1 MAIPVLIVG
10 HKNPDN
16 DSISAAV
23 GYAYLKNE
31 LMKRTL
37 EQDPEAEEYEYIP
50 ARLGPLPQESE
61 AILNEY
67 SVAAPELINHVHAR
81 IQDVMTTDPIGLSL
95 DSTLLDAGRLLRRHN
110 KRAVIVTDEEGKYKG
125 LVSLRMVANRYVSAM
140 DHCDGDDRAKDLENA
155 ANDLAASLSQ
165 PVSELIEEDVVFLN
179 KDDLL
184 KDSAPSILMSELR
197 EGIVLDDEGHCIGI
211 VTRTDVAKRP
221 KRKIILVDHNERSQA
236 ANGIDEAEV
245 IEIIDHHR
253 IGDVSTAN
261 PIRFMNMPVGSS
273 ATIVALQFMEN
284 AVEIPRSIAAV
295 LLSAIMTDTVILKSP
310 TATQIDEEVAEKLA
324 AIVGSP
330 VKDFGMKVLSYRG
343 GDADLPIE
351 KLVTADSK
359 EFVVGDDTILIAQH
373 ETVTLDVVMQR
384 EDEIRKFL
392 SDLRE
397 KNDYAYVLRRGQHV
411 HRRRPSRACR
421 PRVRH
426 RLVQERVGARHPFA
440 QEAGRCSAARALS
453 PKRTILAKE
462 KASSSA
468 GLFCSTEF
476 GRNGARARSQL
487 RTLDHILE
495 LAVLL
500 IAGETRDL
508 VIVVHEHDMRSI
520 GGIFE
525 LLWRHLAIVHDD
537 HLIAHIHQVRCC
549 AIQADDST
557 AWLSCDHIGF
567 KAIAVIAI
575 GDGNELV
582 FHDACGFHEI
592 GVDGDRSD
600 VIELS
605 LSYGCAMDLALQY
618 IEQHAGD
625 TFLSIPIRNRR
636 GNYQ

>member
-37 EQDPEAEEYEYIP
+37 EQNPEAEEYEYIP

-67 SVAAPELINHVHAR
+67 SVAAPELINHV
-81 IQDVMTTDPIGLSL
+81 QDVMTTDPIGLSL

-140 DHCDGDDRAKDLENA
+140 DHCDGDDCAKDLENA

-184 KDSAPSILMSELR
+184 KDSAPSILMSQLR

-221 KRKIILVDHNERSQA
+221 KR
-236 ANGIDEAEV
+236 IDEAEV

-397 KNDYAYVLRRGQHV
+397 KNDYAYVLLLVTDIFEEGSMFIVEGLHGHV
-411 HRRRPSRACR
+411 DRVFGIDSSKSVWVPGILSRKKQ
-421 PRVRH
+421 V
-426 RLVQERVGARHPFA
+426 
-440 QEAGRCSAARALS
+440 AAPL
-453 PKRTILAKE
+453 
-462 KASSSA
+462 
-468 GLFCSTEF
+468 
-476 GRNGARARSQL
+476 
-487 RTLDHILE
+487 LE
-495 LAVLL
+495 L
-500 IAGETRDL
+500 
-508 VIVVHEHDMRSI
+508 
-520 GGIFE
+520 
-525 LLWRHLAIVHDD
+525 
-537 HLIAHIHQVRCC
+537 
-549 AIQADDST
+549 
-557 AWLSCDHIGF
+557 
-567 KAIAVIAI
+567 
-575 GDGNELV
+575 
-582 FHDACGFHEI
+582 
-592 GVDGDRSD
+592 
-600 VIELS
+600 
-605 LSYGCAMDLALQY
+605 
-618 IEQHAGD
+618 
-625 TFLSIPIRNRR
+625 
-636 GNYQ
+636 

>member
-37 EQDPEAEEYEYIP
+37 EQNPEAEEYEYIP
-50 ARLGPLPQESE
+50 VRLGPLPQESE

-140 DHCDGDDRAKDLENA
+140 DHCDGDDCAKDLENV

-284 AVEIPRSIAAV
+284 AVEIPQSIAAV

-397 KNDYAYVLRRGQHV
+397 KNDYAYVLLLVTDIFEEGSMFIVEGLHGHV
-411 HRRRPSRACR
+411 DRVFGIDSSKSVWVPGILSRKKQ
-421 PRVRH
+421 V
-426 RLVQERVGARHPFA
+426 
-440 QEAGRCSAARALS
+440 AAPL
-453 PKRTILAKE
+453 
-462 KASSSA
+462 
-468 GLFCSTEF
+468 
-476 GRNGARARSQL
+476 
-487 RTLDHILE
+487 LE
-495 LAVLL
+495 L
-500 IAGETRDL
+500 
-508 VIVVHEHDMRSI
+508 
-520 GGIFE
+520 
-525 LLWRHLAIVHDD
+525 
-537 HLIAHIHQVRCC
+537 
-549 AIQADDST
+549 
-557 AWLSCDHIGF
+557 
-567 KAIAVIAI
+567 
-575 GDGNELV
+575 
-582 FHDACGFHEI
+582 
-592 GVDGDRSD
+592 
-600 VIELS
+600 
-605 LSYGCAMDLALQY
+605 
-618 IEQHAGD
+618 
-625 TFLSIPIRNRR
+625 
-636 GNYQ
+636 

>member
-37 EQDPEAEEYEYIP
+37 EQNPEAEEYEYSP

-140 DHCDGDDRAKDLENA
+140 DHCDGDDCAKDLENV

-397 KNDYAYVLRRGQHV
+397 KNDYAYVLLLVTDIFEEGSMFIVEGLHGHV
-411 HRRRPSRACR
+411 DRVFGIDSSKSVWVPGILSRKKQ
-421 PRVRH
+421 V
-426 RLVQERVGARHPFA
+426 
-440 QEAGRCSAARALS
+440 AAPL
-453 PKRTILAKE
+453 
-462 KASSSA
+462 
-468 GLFCSTEF
+468 
-476 GRNGARARSQL
+476 
-487 RTLDHILE
+487 LE
-495 LAVLL
+495 L
-500 IAGETRDL
+500 
-508 VIVVHEHDMRSI
+508 
-520 GGIFE
+520 
-525 LLWRHLAIVHDD
+525 
-537 HLIAHIHQVRCC
+537 
-549 AIQADDST
+549 
-557 AWLSCDHIGF
+557 
-567 KAIAVIAI
+567 
-575 GDGNELV
+575 
-582 FHDACGFHEI
+582 
-592 GVDGDRSD
+592 
-600 VIELS
+600 
-605 LSYGCAMDLALQY
+605 
-618 IEQHAGD
+618 
-625 TFLSIPIRNRR
+625 
-636 GNYQ
+636 

>member
-1 MAIPVLIVG
+1 MELVQRQTQQLTQQTLQSLALLQMSTVELEAYVQELAQENPIIDLEPPRSEQEAPRDQELFRRVKWLEDSDRQNRYYQRLDAEELDPLAQVGTDGGLEESLSNFLFRQIQQLDLDESAKQLLCYLSACLDEDGYFRIPLDELSRTSG
-10 HKNPDN
+10 
-16 DSISAAV
+16 ISQRRLA
-23 GYAYLKNE
+23 
-31 LMKRTL
+31 RTL
-37 EQDPEAEEYEYIP
+37 E
-50 ARLGPLPQESE
+50 
-61 AILNEY
+61 
-67 SVAAPELINHVHAR
+67 
-81 IQDVMTTDPIGLSL
+81 
-95 DSTLLDAGRLLRRHN
+95 LLRSLEPAGVGASSLSQCLELQLLRN

-140 DHCDGDDRAKDLENA
+140 DHCDGDDCAKDLENA

-184 KDSAPSILMSELR
+184 KDSAPSILMSELC

-392 SDLRE
+392 SDLCE
-397 KNDYAYVLRRGQHV
+397 KNDYAYVLLLVTDIFEEGSMFIVEGLHGHV
-411 HRRRPSRACR
+411 DRVFGIDSSKSVWVPGILSRKKQ
-421 PRVRH
+421 V
-426 RLVQERVGARHPFA
+426 
-440 QEAGRCSAARALS
+440 AAPL
-453 PKRTILAKE
+453 
-462 KASSSA
+462 
-468 GLFCSTEF
+468 
-476 GRNGARARSQL
+476 
-487 RTLDHILE
+487 LE
-495 LAVLL
+495 L
-500 IAGETRDL
+500 
-508 VIVVHEHDMRSI
+508 
-520 GGIFE
+520 
-525 LLWRHLAIVHDD
+525 
-537 HLIAHIHQVRCC
+537 
-549 AIQADDST
+549 
-557 AWLSCDHIGF
+557 
-567 KAIAVIAI
+567 
-575 GDGNELV
+575 
-582 FHDACGFHEI
+582 
-592 GVDGDRSD
+592 
-600 VIELS
+600 
-605 LSYGCAMDLALQY
+605 
-618 IEQHAGD
+618 
-625 TFLSIPIRNRR
+625 
-636 GNYQ
+636 